1 MRQFKSKSML
11 QLQGFESFLER
22 LQEAG
27 AAMETEGRKCFEQCA
42 ENLYDELYTKAQK
55 AGLDERL
62 LEQIDEKFIENKNA
76 NVWRY
81 EVGWKKQ
88 KPTAGNPLPDVYKVM
103 FYNYGTP
110 KRAVK
115 EGGQRVQIDGKW
127 ITLKDSRGEESAHPN
142 GSHGFIKKA
151 KLAVRNRNKKLQQ
164 ETLEKIL
171 GELNK

>member
-1 MRQFKSKSML
+1 MRQFKNKSIL

-27 AAMETEGRKCFEQCA
+27 ASMETEGRKCFEKCA
-42 ENLYDELYTKAQK
+42 ENLYDELYLKAQK
-55 AGLDERL
+55 AGLDNRL
-62 LEQIDEKFIENKNA
+62 LEQIDETFIENQSA

-88 KPTAGNPLPDVYKVM
+88 KPTAGNPLPDTYKVM

-110 KRAVK
+110 KRKTAT
-115 EGGQRVQIDGKW
+115 GANRGQEDP
-127 ITLKDSRGEESAHPN
+127 HPV

-151 KLAVRNRNKKLQQ
+151 KLAVRNKNKKLQQ
-164 ETLEKIL
+164 ETLERIL
-171 GELNK
+171 GELKE

>member
-1 MRQFKSKSML
+1 MRQFKSKSIL

-27 AAMETEGRKCFEQCA
+27 ASMENEGRKCFEKCA
-42 ENLYDELYTKAQK
+42 ENLYDELYSKAQK
-55 AGLDERL
+55 AGLDNRL
-62 LEQIDEKFIENKNA
+62 LEQIDETFIENQSA
-76 NVWRY
+76 NVWHY

-88 KPTAGNPLPDVYKVM
+88 KPTAENPLPDVYKVM

-110 KRAVK
+110 KRTTKA
-115 EGGQRVQIDGKW
+115 GANRGQED
-127 ITLKDSRGEESAHPN
+127 AHPV

-151 KLAVRNRNKKLQQ
+151 KLAVRNKNKKLQQ

-171 GELNK
+171 GELEK